1 MWCMRPRDVIYKDY
15 THYVYYITYT
25 PLYDPCKF
33 FAILPMGMTL
43 FFSISGILNTEE
55 DRGQALR
62 KKH

>member
-33 FAILPMGMTL
+33 FAILPMHVFVTL
-43 FFSISGILNTEE
+43 TPQVLGY
-55 DRGQALR
+55 
-62 KKH
+62 